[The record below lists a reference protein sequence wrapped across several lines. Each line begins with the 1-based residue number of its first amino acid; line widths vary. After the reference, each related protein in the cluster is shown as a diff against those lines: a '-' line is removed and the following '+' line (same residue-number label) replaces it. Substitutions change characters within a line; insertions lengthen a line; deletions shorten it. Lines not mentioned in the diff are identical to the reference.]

1 MYSVS
6 NCKIWVFAAKMVDED
21 DNGVVVKLIKC
32 AVIDCSVPVF
42 AISVSFGFL
51 ILGEENGVRVFPLRP
66 LVKGRVK
73 EHRRES
79 KNLNDGLTKDKLE
92 AQRLNLPNGVIQRVN
107 GTDVSNSDSVLR
119 VNYGASGRGSK
130 RSGDE
135 DTLEISSFV
144 KLKSVK
150 LRRDSKEGGSFFVAF
165 KSKEVEGYKSTK
177 VPLQSAKAISIQAL
191 SPNKFVIL
199 DSTGELQLLCLS
211 NPVLVSEIRCHVK
224 QLTTSMKVE
233 KLAILP
239 DISTIVTSKED
250 KGERKELLNAAL
262 MQYRVMGCHVGVQWS
277 TWADVLSYL
286 SGTQTV
292 WISDGRHTV
301 HMLAVPDID
310 ASFCESDGKDIEEK
324 LIQISVLQ
332 AIFAS
337 ETIQD
342 IIPLASNAIL
352 ILGQVKLICIYNFLK
367 VLGGCLSI
375 AFYRLSTAVASEDT
389 ELLQRNNIRDQL
401 GACWWSS
408 ESGAR
413 LDFST
418 IHASPRA
425 CFHKVTRNSWWM
437 VNRLSGGVLNQR
449 APKGSQSPPVI
460 VLAFPMICMRDQ
472 ASWVGDVCARLA
484 KMEHLCSLWI
494 LISKLRPHIDDS
506 IGDHPIEFVL
516 SDSWNCHGTP
526 KHHEHVLELARL

>member
-21 DNGVVVKLIKC
+21 DDGVVVKLIKC

-73 EHRRES
+73 GHRRES
-79 KNLNDGLTKDKLE
+79 KNLNNGLTKDKLE

-107 GTDVSNSDSVLR
+107 GADVSNSDSVLHL
-119 VNYGASGRGSK
+119 NDGAIGRGSK
-130 RSGDE
+130 RSGGE
-135 DTLEISSFV
+135 DTLEISSV

-224 QLTTSMKVE
+224 QLTTTMKVE

-239 DISTIVTSKED
+239 DIST
-250 KGERKELLNAAL
+250 R
-262 MQYRVMGCHVGVQWS
+262 
-277 TWADVLSYL
+277 
-286 SGTQTV
+286 TQTV
-292 WISDGRHTV
+292 WISDGCHTV

-332 AIFAS
+332 AVFAS

-352 ILGQVKLICIYNFLK
+352 ILGQGSLFAY
-367 VLGGCLSI
+367 
-375 AFYRLSTAVASEDT
+375 
-389 ELLQRNNIRDQL
+389 
-401 GACWWSS
+401 
-408 ESGAR
+408 
-413 LDFST
+413 T
-418 IHASPRA
+418 IS
-425 CFHKVTRNSWWM
+425 
-437 VNRLSGGVLNQR
+437 
-449 APKGSQSPPVI
+449 
-460 VLAFPMICMRDQ
+460 
-472 ASWVGDVCARLA
+472 
-484 KMEHLCSLWI
+484 
-494 LISKLRPHIDDS
+494 
-506 IGDHPIEFVL
+506 
-516 SDSWNCHGTP
+516 
-526 KHHEHVLELARL
+526 

>member
-1 MYSVS
+1 MVVIQATKLTLPQSSSSLSSPQISSLLFDPHSLSLALMHSDSSFSLFPSLSLPPLSLSSLPPPQTLIPPPSSSATFLRLLNPNPNSPPRLLFISSSPLRGGSSLLLRFWILLPNSHSFSKARVICNQTGLKFDDHKSGVVFSVNHGISIKLVGSINVFAMYSVS

-135 DTLEISSFV
+135 DTLEISSL

-165 KSKEVEGYKSTK
+165 KSEVEGYKSTK

-239 DISTIVTSKED
+239 DIST
-250 KGERKELLNAAL
+250 R
-262 MQYRVMGCHVGVQWS
+262 
-277 TWADVLSYL
+277 
-286 SGTQTV
+286 TQTV

-352 ILGQVKLICIYNFLK
+352 ILGQ
-367 VLGGCLSI
+367 
-375 AFYRLSTAVASEDT
+375 AFYKLS
-389 ELLQRNNIRDQL
+389 
-401 GACWWSS
+401 
-408 ESGAR
+408 
-413 LDFST
+413 
-418 IHASPRA
+418 
-425 CFHKVTRNSWWM
+425 
-437 VNRLSGGVLNQR
+437 
-449 APKGSQSPPVI
+449 
-460 VLAFPMICMRDQ
+460 
-472 ASWVGDVCARLA
+472 
-484 KMEHLCSLWI
+484 SL
-494 LISKLRPHIDDS
+494 
-506 IGDHPIEFVL
+506 F
-516 SDSWNCHGTP
+516 
-526 KHHEHVLELARL
+526 

>member
-51 ILGEENGVRVFPLRP
+51 IVGEENGVRVFPLRP
-66 LVKGRVK
+66 LVKGRIK

-107 GTDVSNSDSVLR
+107 GTDVSNSDSVLH

-130 RSGDE
+130 RSGGE
-135 DTLEISSFV
+135 DTLEISSL

-224 QLTTSMKVE
+224 QLTTTMKVE

-375 AFYRLSTAVASEDT
+375 VWLPAVASEDT

-449 APKGSQSPPVI
+449 APKGSQRTTST
-460 VLAFPMICMRDQ
+460 L
-472 ASWVGDVCARLA
+472 DVCARLA

>member
-51 ILGEENGVRVFPLRP
+51 IVGEENGVRVFPLRP

-107 GTDVSNSDSVLR
+107 GTDVSNSDSVLH

-130 RSGDE
+130 RSGGE
-135 DTLEISSFV
+135 DTLEISSL

-224 QLTTSMKVE
+224 QLTTTMKVE

-239 DISTIVTSKED
+239 DISTIVTVVEPEILSSVVGWNNLIHGVVKSKED

-375 AFYRLSTAVASEDT
+375 AAVASEGT

-418 IHASPRA
+418 IHASRRA

-437 VNRLSGGVLNQR
+437 VNRGSIKPACTQR
-449 APKGSQSPPVI
+449 ITKDN
-460 VLAFPMICMRDQ
+460 FNY
-472 ASWVGDVCARLA
+472 VCARLA

>member
-1 MYSVS
+1 MVVIQATKLTLPQSSSSLSSPQISSLLFDPHSLSLALMHSDSSFSLFPSLSLPPLSLSSLPPPQTLIPPPSSSATFLRLLNPNPNSPPRLLFISSSPLRGGSSLLLRFWILLPNSHSFSKARVICNQTGLKFDDHKSGVVFSVNHGISIKLVGSINVFAMYSVS

-135 DTLEISSFV
+135 DTLEISSL

-177 VPLQSAKAISIQAL
+177 SAKAISIQAL

-239 DISTIVTSKED
+239 DIST
-250 KGERKELLNAAL
+250 R
-262 MQYRVMGCHVGVQWS
+262 
-277 TWADVLSYL
+277 
-286 SGTQTV
+286 TQTV

-352 ILGQVKLICIYNFLK
+352 ILGQVEGIRGSEVYVTELVAFDFLIPM
-367 VLGGCLSI
+367 VLFVIISHVMSCGCL
-375 AFYRLSTAVASEDT
+375 R
-389 ELLQRNNIRDQL
+389 
-401 GACWWSS
+401 G
-408 ESGAR
+408 
-413 LDFST
+413 
-418 IHASPRA
+418 HRA
-425 CFHKVTRNSWWM
+425 
-437 VNRLSGGVLNQR
+437 
-449 APKGSQSPPVI
+449 
-460 VLAFPMICMRDQ
+460 LAE
-472 ASWVGDVCARLA
+472 
-484 KMEHLCSLWI
+484 K
-494 LISKLRPHIDDS
+494 
-506 IGDHPIEFVL
+506 
-516 SDSWNCHGTP
+516 
-526 KHHEHVLELARL
+526 